1 MAYAT
6 TPCFF
11 LTRTLCE
18 ILYHSLNKAVAFLE
32 PSCAVV
38 CLFTR
43 VLEIGVIALVF
54 WVPFRYLCVLWL
66 LPVFWYAFGALRV
79 FHHRPASAW
88 FSRPHQSSVP
98 RRSRPV
104 LGHQWFRLIVV
115 SVSRHSAVLPVR
127 AHLTCIGHTP
137 SRPISYFGFGSS
149 PKPNSLENFEPP
161 PDKSFA

>member
-1 MAYAT
+1 M
-6 TPCFF
+6 FF

-54 WVPFRYLCVLWL
+54 WVPFRYLCVCVLWL
-66 LPVFWYAFGALRV
+66 LPVFWYAFEV
-79 FHHRPASAW
+79 FHHRPASVW

-115 SVSRHSAVLPVR
+115 LCIVIRHRPVHP
-127 AHLTCIGHTP
+127 ATP
-137 SRPISYFGFGSS
+137 TSTEY
-149 PKPNSLENFEPP
+149 
-161 PDKSFA
+161 